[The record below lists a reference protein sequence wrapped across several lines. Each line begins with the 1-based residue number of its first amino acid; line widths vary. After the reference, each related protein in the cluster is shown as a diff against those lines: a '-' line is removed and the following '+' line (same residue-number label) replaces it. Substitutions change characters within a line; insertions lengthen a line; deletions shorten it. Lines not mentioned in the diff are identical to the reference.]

1 MKILTI
7 SAQKPDS
14 TGSGVFLAQTARRFK
29 EAGHEVAVVCGVAP
43 DDDPAAS
50 LAPGIEVHPVTFE
63 TDELPFPVCGMSDV
77 MPYRATRYRDLSSE
91 MAERFKSAFAR
102 VIDEADACFGP
113 DLVICH
119 HLYLATAVARQVLAH
134 RRVCAVCHST
144 DLRQYAQHAL
154 ERPFIA
160 RQVRALDR
168 ILALHHAQAE
178 EIEELFDVPAS
189 QVSLIGTGYDAEVF
203 NRGDGRPPRAP
214 SEPARLLYVG
224 KIGLA
229 KGVESLLSAT
239 DLLAADGA
247 AFSLDLVGGHSDEG
261 EYRRIRARAA
271 RCAVEPRF
279 LAQLNQRK
287 PSSMEAMARLW
298 YTANGGSES
307 TDWRQRASRHYDRS
321 RYHLLNLHAAFSTER
336 PAHTIEFRAFNGTL
350 DPDKI
355 LAYIQLCL
363 AISAQALT
371 SKAASPT
378 RPVTDNPKYTFRC
391 WLLRLGFIGDEFAT
405 AREHLLK
412 LLPGDAAWRR
422 AS

>member
-29 EAGHEVAVVCGVAP
+29 EAGHKVAVVCGVAP
-43 DDDPAAS
+43 DDDPASS

-77 MPYRATRYRDLSSE
+77 MPYRATRYRDLSPE

-102 VIDEADACFGP
+102 VIAEADACFGP

-189 QVSLIGTGYDAEVF
+189 RVSLIGTGYDAEVF

-261 EYRRIRARAA
+261 EYRCIRARAA

-279 LAQLNQRK
+279 LGKVSTGQLVEAYRSSDVFVLPSFFEGLPLVIAEALACGCKVVTADLPGIREFYGRFLPDAPIVYVK
-287 PSSMEAMARLW
+287 PPLMEDVDKPHADELPAYERRLADALACAIALEPCACDVSGLSW
-298 YTANGGSES
+298 GRLA
-307 TDWRQRASRHYDRS
+307 
-321 RYHLLNLHAAFSTER
+321 ER
-336 PAHTIEFRAFNGTL
+336 MIEA
-350 DPDKI
+350 
-355 LAYIQLCL
+355 
-363 AISAQALT
+363 
-371 SKAASPT
+371 AAS
-378 RPVTDNPKYTFRC
+378 
-391 WLLRLGFIGDEFAT
+391 
-405 AREHLLK
+405 
-412 LLPGDAAWRR
+412 
-422 AS
+422 